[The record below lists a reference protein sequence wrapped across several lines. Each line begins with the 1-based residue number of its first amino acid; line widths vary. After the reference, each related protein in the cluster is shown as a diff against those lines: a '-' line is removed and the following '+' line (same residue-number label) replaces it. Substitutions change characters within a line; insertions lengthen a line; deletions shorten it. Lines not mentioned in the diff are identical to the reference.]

1 MSLND
6 KGLIVA
12 HWADEAS
19 RAEGTDASE
28 ARAHADQDLEAAISR
43 AEAATAGRP
52 GVMRRIVNLLRPRG
66 R

>member
-12 HWADEAS
+12 HWADETS

-28 ARAHADQDLEAAISR
+28 ARAHSDEDREAATSR
-43 AEAATAGRP
+43 ADAATAGRP
-52 GVMRRIVNLLRPRG
+52 KLMRRILNRLMPG